1 MNKKISEEQ
10 QQQYF
15 PMLCHSVI
23 LSVQDIE
30 CAIKNLNMLKIC
42 YGAVL
47 TSKFPNVKA
56 SISSQCVKVNGYWKH
71 LNCSSFIRDNRY

>member
-1 MNKKISEEQ
+1 MNKKLNEEQ

-23 LSVQDIE
+23 SVQDIE
-30 CAIKNLNMLKIC
+30 CAIENLDMLKIC

-47 TSKFPNVKA
+47 TTKFPNVKA
-56 SISSQCVKVNGYWKH
+56 SIGSQCVKVNDY
-71 LNCSSFIRDNRY
+71 

>member
-1 MNKKISEEQ
+1 MNKEINEEQ

-15 PMLCHSVI
+15 PMLCNSVI
-23 LSVQDIE
+23 SVQDIE
-30 CAIKNLNMLKIC
+30 CAIKNLDMLKIC

-56 SISSQCVKVNGYWKH
+56 SIGSQCVKVNGYWKH
-71 LNCSSFIRDNRY
+71 SNCSSFIRDNRY

>member
-1 MNKKISEEQ
+1 MNKEIIEEQ

-23 LSVQDIE
+23 TVQDIE
-30 CAIKNLNMLKIC
+30 CAIENLDNLKIC

-56 SISSQCVKVNGYWKH
+56 SIGSQCEKVNGYWKH
-71 LNCSSFIRDNRY
+71 LNCSSFKRNNRY